1 MQKPDLDPQPG
12 DFGQLL
18 ISGDDQINIRVR
30 LRRCKDQSVRHSKR
44 LEAGPKVGCR
54 IGDGNVNGQDGRKQS
69 TEESCDVLFVVMPEA
84 GSGQDLGVGDDR
96 CHQPLSAR
104 ELANG
109 RVRGIVK
116 SILSIEKANDDIRVE
131 DYRHSPRN
139 PSTRSR
145 KSPPVSRHPE

>member
-1 MQKPDLDPQPG
+1 VQKPDLDPQPG

-18 ISGDDQINIRVR
+18 ISGDDQIDIRVR
-30 LRRCKDQSVRHSKR
+30 LRRCKDQGIGHSKR
-44 LEAGPKVGCR
+44 FEARPKVGCR
-54 IGDGNVNGQDGRKQS
+54 IGDRNVNWQDGGKQS
-69 TEESCDVLFVVMPEA
+69 TKESRDIVFVVVPEA
-84 GSGQDLGVGDDR
+84 SAGQNLGIGNDR
-96 CHQPLSAR
+96 YHQPLLAR

-116 SILSIEKANDDIRVE
+116 SVLSIEKANDDIRVE